1 VKVTKEK
8 TGACEYALSVE
19 VESERLQEPMR
30 QAARRLNRRHPLS
43 GFRPG
48 KVPYSL
54 AERMYG
60 KELIVDEM
68 LDKIGNDLYQEALKE
83 SELDPYAA
91 AHLDIVERNPLS
103 LKFTVPVQPVVTLDD
118 YHKIHV
124 KVKAVRVKKADV
136 EEVLHRIQEGNAI
149 WVPAERGVQM
159 GDQVQLDAEG
169 VTETGHKTESKDLT
183 VEIREQ
189 MTPPEFGQNLV
200 GLKAGESREFDVTY
214 PAEYGDE
221 NLAGKRVHFHVAVKG
236 VKAKELPELND
247 DLAKN
252 VGSETM
258 AKARERIQGELRT
271 QKEAEARDAAISQA
285 LDALVEGGALEYPS
299 VAVEHEV
306 ESMVEGY
313 TNRLRQQG
321 FTLEGYLEMTGK
333 TPEQFHEE
341 LHPQAERRLK
351 RTLVLAKFV
360 EAEGVQA
367 DPTEVEHEIETL
379 SQPYGE
385 KAGDVKALFR
395 QGEPLL
401 SITNDVLR
409 RKALDRLLALATG
422 NSEVANAA
430 KQPTDAVG
438 GAEESAEAK

>member
-1 VKVTKEK
+1 
-8 TGACEYALSVE
+8 
-19 VESERLQEPMR
+19 
-30 QAARRLNRRHPLS
+30 
-43 GFRPG
+43 
-48 KVPYSL
+48 
-54 AERMYG
+54 MYG
-60 KELIVDEM
+60 REIIVDEM

-91 AHLDIVERNPLS
+91 AHLNIVERDPLS
-103 LKFTVPVQPVVTLDD
+103 LKFTVPVQPVVTLGD
-118 YHKIHV
+118 YHKLRV

-136 EEVLHRIQEGNAI
+136 EEVLHRMQEGNAI
-149 WVPAERGVQM
+149 WVPAERDVQL

-169 VTETGHKTESKDLT
+169 VTETGHKTDSKDLT

-200 GLKAGESREFDVTY
+200 GLQAGESKEFDVAY

-221 NLAGKRVHFHVAVKG
+221 NLAGKRVHFHVLVKG

-258 AKARERIQGELRT
+258 AKLRKRIQEELRT
-271 QKEAEARDAAISQA
+271 QKEAEAKDAAISEA
-285 LDALVEGGALEYPS
+285 LDALVEDGTLEYPS
-299 VAVEHEV
+299 VAVEHEA
-306 ESMVEGY
+306 ESMVESY

-351 RTLVLAKFV
+351 RTLVLAKFAQ
-360 EAEGVQA
+360 AEGVQA

-385 KAGDVKALFR
+385 KAGEVKSLFS
-395 QGEPLL
+395 QGEPLV
-401 SITNDVLR
+401 SITNDVFR
-409 RKALDRLLALATG
+409 RKALDRLLAMGTG
-422 NSEVANAA
+422 RSEVTKGA
-430 KQPTDAVG
+430 KQPTEAAADV
-438 GAEESAEAK
+438 EESAEDK